1 MSHDMF
7 VLYIFVDHVEGG
19 YVINRA
25 FPIYFTYDGNLNNK
39 FINFEILKITIAR
52 VEINLD
58 LAYANASMK

>member
-7 VLYIFVDHVEGG
+7 VLYNLVDLVEGG
-19 YVINRA
+19 SFINRA
-25 FPIYFTYDGNLNNK
+25 FPFNFTYDGNLNNI

-58 LAYANASMK
+58 LALANASMK